1 MAVTAFPYEPG
12 QHTLAG
18 CHMPILMLGMI
29 AFGAFAVI
37 GLLLATASL
46 LEHKR
51 KAGSQGQ
58 AGPH

>member
-1 MAVTAFPYEPG
+1 
-12 QHTLAG
+12 
-18 CHMPILMLGMI
+18 MPILMLGMI